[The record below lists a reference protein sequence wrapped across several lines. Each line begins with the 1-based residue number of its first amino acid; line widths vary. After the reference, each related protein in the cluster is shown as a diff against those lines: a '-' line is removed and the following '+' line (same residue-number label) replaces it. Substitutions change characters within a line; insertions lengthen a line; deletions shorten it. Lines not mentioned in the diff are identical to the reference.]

1 MNIDALLQSIG
12 MVSDWRVV
20 LAAASGVTTG
30 MVVGIT
36 PGLTG
41 VMAVALVLPFT
52 FSLDPVASMAMLLGI
67 YVTSLYG
74 GSVTAIMI
82 ATPGTPNAAAT
93 LLDGYPLARQGK
105 ARKALEMALYAS
117 LTGGVI
123 STIVALLI
131 FPVVASFALS
141 FGPPQMFA
149 LILFSITIISGVSG
163 ASLIKGFI
171 SAAIGFLLATIGQ
184 DVIHGSSRFTFG
196 SSELQA
202 GLHLLPIMIG
212 LFTIPEII
220 IRCVEARGQTS
231 TAHTGSLGPR
241 LSFGEYLRMW
251 RIYLRSSAIGGLL
264 GALPGI
270 GGSPAAF
277 LSYFMAQRFSRAPE
291 KFGHGSL
298 EGIAAAESGNN
309 SVCGPALVPMMSLGI
324 PGDMTTAVIM
334 GALVI
339 HGLTP
344 GPLLFTF
351 EPQFV
356 YAVFVLLFVALLLM
370 VPAGLMAV
378 RFANY
383 VVQVPTQI
391 LFPVVLAFAAFGS
404 YAIRNSI
411 VDVVSMFAMG
421 LLGFFMRIQG
431 FPAAPFAIAF
441 ILGPLLEENLR
452 RSLLMSG
459 GSPAIFFESGIS
471 LAFLALAVLSAA
483 ATAIAQRRVK
493 GFAEAA
499 SG

>member
-1 MNIDALLQSIG
+1 MNVDALFQSLALIADWQVLVAACGGVLIG
-12 MVSDWRVV
+12 M
-20 LAAASGVTTG
+20 A
-30 MVVGIT
+30 VGIT

-52 FSLDPVASMAMLLGI
+52 FFLDSVPSMGMLLGI
-67 YVTSLYG
+67 YVTTLYG

-105 ARKALEMALYAS
+105 ARKALEMALFAS
-117 LTGGVI
+117 FTGGVI
-123 STIVALLI
+123 STVIAALI
-131 FPVVASFALS
+131 FPLVTSFALS

-163 ASLIKGFI
+163 ASLLKGFI
-171 SAAIGFLLATIGQ
+171 AATLGFLFATAGQ

-212 LFTIPEII
+212 LFTIPEVIV
-220 IRCVEARGQTS
+220 RCVESGGQV
-231 TAHTGSLGPR
+231 TASNVREIGPR
-241 LSFGEYLRMW
+241 LTLSEYARQW
-251 RIYLRSSAIGGLL
+251 AIYLRSTCIGGLL

-277 LSYFMAQRFSRAPE
+277 LSYFMAQRFSRTPE
-291 KFGHGSL
+291 KFGRGSL

-344 GPLLFTF
+344 GPMLFTF
-351 EPQFV
+351 QPQFV
-356 YAVFVLLFVALLLM
+356 YAVFALLFVCLVLM
-370 VPAGLMAV
+370 IPAGLMAI
-378 RFANY
+378 RFAGF
-383 VVQVPTQI
+383 VVRVKPEI

-411 VDVVSMFAMG
+411 VDVVSMFVVG
-421 LLGFFMRIQG
+421 LLGFLMRIQG

-459 GSPAIFFESGIS
+459 GSPAIFFESSLS
-471 LAFLALAVLSAA
+471 LAFLVLAVLSAT
-483 ATAIAQRRVK
+483 ATAIAQRRMK
-493 GFAEAA
+493 GFAEAT

>member
-1 MNIDALLQSIG
+1 MNFDALFQSIH
-12 MVSDWRVV
+12 MISDWRV
-20 LAAASGVTTG
+20 LAAACGGVAIG
-30 MVVGIT
+30 ISVGIT

-52 FSLDPVASMAMLLGI
+52 FFLDSIPSMAMLLGI
-67 YVTSLYG
+67 YVTTLYG

-93 LLDGYPLARQGK
+93 LLDGYPLARNGK
-105 ARKALEMALYAS
+105 ARKALEMALFAS
-117 LTGGVI
+117 FTGGVI
-123 STIVALLI
+123 STVIALFI
-131 FPVVASFALS
+131 FPVVAGFALS

-163 ASLIKGFI
+163 ASLLKGFI
-171 SAAIGFLLATIGQ
+171 AATLGFLFATAGQ

-212 LFTIPEII
+212 LFTIPEVIV
-220 IRCVEARGQTS
+220 RCVESGGRVAASDVRN
-231 TAHTGSLGPR
+231 LGPR
-241 LSFGEYLRMW
+241 LTLGEYARQW
-251 RIYLRSSAIGGLL
+251 AIYLRSTCIGGLL

-277 LSYFMAQRFSRAPE
+277 LSYFMAQRFSRTPE
-291 KFGHGSL
+291 KFGKGSL

-344 GPLLFTF
+344 GPMLFTF
-351 EPQFV
+351 QPQFV
-356 YAVFVLLFVALLLM
+356 YAVFVLLFVCLVLTI
-370 VPAGLMAV
+370 PAGLMAI
-378 RFANY
+378 RFASF
-383 VVQVPTQI
+383 VVRVKPEI
-391 LFPVVLAFAAFGS
+391 LFPTVLAFAAFGS

-411 VDVVSMFAMG
+411 IDVVSMFVVG

-459 GSPAIFFESGIS
+459 GSPAIFVESGLS
-471 LAFLALAVLSAA
+471 LAFLVLAVLSAA

-493 GFAEAA
+493 GFTEAT

>member
-1 MNIDALLQSIG
+1 MNPDALVQSVAMIASWPVFLG
-12 MVSDWRVV
+12 AVGGVV
-20 LAAASGVTTG
+20 VGLL
-30 MVVGIT
+30 VGIT

-52 FSLDPVASMAMLLGI
+52 FILEPVPSMAMLLGI
-67 YVTSLYG
+67 YVTTLYG

-93 LLDGYPLARQGK
+93 LLDGYPLSRQGK
-105 ARKALEMALYAS
+105 ARQALEMALYAS
-117 LTGGVI
+117 FTGGVI
-123 STIVALLI
+123 STVIALLI
-131 FPVVASFALS
+131 FPLVASFALS

-163 ASLIKGFI
+163 ASLLKGFI
-171 SAAIGFLLATIGQ
+171 AAVLGFLVATIGQ

-196 SSELQA
+196 SSELQG

-212 LFTIPEII
+212 LFTIPEVIL
-220 IRCVEARGQTS
+220 RCVETRQA
-231 TAHTGSLGPR
+231 TASAATAELGPR
-241 LSFGEYLRMW
+241 LTFIQYARHW
-251 RIYLRSSAIGGLL
+251 AIYVRSSFIGGLL

-277 LSYFMAQRFSRAPE
+277 LSYFMAQRFSRTPE
-291 KFGHGSL
+291 KFGQGAL
-298 EGIAAAESGNN
+298 EGVAAAESGNN

-351 EPQFV
+351 QPQFV
-356 YAVFVLLFVALLLM
+356 YAVFLLLFVCLLLM
-370 VPAGLMAV
+370 IPAGLVAI
-378 RFANY
+378 RFAGL
-383 VVQVPTQI
+383 VVRARPEV
-391 LFPVVLAFAAFGS
+391 LFPVILAFATFGS

-411 VDVVSMFAMG
+411 VDVVSMFVVG
-421 LLGFFMRIQG
+421 LLGFLMRIQG

-441 ILGPLLEENLR
+441 ILGPLLEVNLR

-459 GSPAIFFESGIS
+459 GSPAIFVESGLS
-471 LAFLALAVLSAA
+471 LTFLALAVLSAA
-483 ATAIAQRRVK
+483 ATVLAQRRVK
-493 GFAEAA
+493 GFADAT

>member
-1 MNIDALLQSIG
+1 MNVDAIAQSLH
-12 MVSDWRVV
+12 MVGDWRVIM
-20 LAAASGVTTG
+20 AAAGGVATG
-30 MVVGIT
+30 MIVGIT

-52 FSLDPVASMAMLLGI
+52 FLLEPVASMAMLLGI
-67 YVTSLYG
+67 YVTALYG

-123 STIVALLI
+123 STVVALLV
-131 FPVVASFALS
+131 FPLVASFALS

-163 ASLIKGFI
+163 ASLLKGFI
-171 SAAIGFLLATIGQ
+171 SAAMGFLLATIGQ
-184 DVIHGSSRFTFG
+184 DVIHGSSRLTFG
-196 SSELQA
+196 SSELLA

-212 LFTIPEII
+212 LFTIPEVIL
-220 IRCVEARGQTS
+220 RCVEARGN
-231 TAHTGSLGPR
+231 TAGSHTVTLGPR
-241 LSFGEYLRMW
+241 LTSNEYFRMW
-251 RIYLRSSAIGGLL
+251 PIYLRSSAIGGLL

-277 LSYFMAQRFSRAPE
+277 LSYFMAQRFSRTPE
-291 KFGHGSL
+291 RFGHGSL
-298 EGIAAAESGNN
+298 EGVAAAESGNN

-344 GPLLFTF
+344 GPMLFTF
-351 EPQFV
+351 QPQFV
-356 YAVFVLLFVALLLM
+356 YAVFILLFVALLLM
-370 VPAGLMAV
+370 IPAGLMAI
-378 RFANY
+378 RFAGY
-383 VVQVPTQI
+383 VVRVPPQV
-391 LFPVVLAFAAFGS
+391 LFPVVLGFAAFGS

-411 VDVVSMFAMG
+411 VDVVSMFAVG

-459 GSPAIFFESGIS
+459 GSPGIFIESGIS
-471 LAFLALAVLSAA
+471 LAFLSLAVVSAA

-493 GFAEAA
+493 GFTEAT